1 MQILLSYTFY
11 KLRFLLLFRNYD
23 IAQIFVF
30 NISCIF
36 QPWVIV
42 KVSTVARMQN
52 VLKVKEIQGVDARKA
67 SLEMESGVSVRR
79 RKIVI
84 IIKRVRAKRT

>member
-30 NISCIF
+30 NNCCIF

-42 KVSTVARMQN
+42 STVATMQN

-84 IIKRVRAKRT
+84 IIKRLRAKRT